1 MTIRSKHSGR
11 IVRAE
16 FGKQGRP
23 SAETPVAVDRA
34 AFVENLYKQNFA
46 ELCRTLRRLYG
57 DGPPEPED
65 LAQQAFEKITSLESH
80 AHIENPRAFL
90 FKVAINLGLKS
101 IRRIKLARD
110 YVGEQLHRPEAGL
123 EEIDPS
129 RVYQGR
135 EIVRALDGAMERLS
149 GKQREIVIR
158 SRFHGHTYAEIAR
171 TTGWSEADISRQLNA
186 ALKTL
191 MSAVDHESDQS
202 ARSSLK
208 AGRKDEENG

>member
-1 MTIRSKHSGR
+1 MTTEPKHSGNV
-11 IVRAE
+11 VRAD
-16 FGKQGRP
+16 FGKGSRP
-23 SAETPVAVDRA
+23 EAAGASATRA

-46 ELCRTLRRLYG
+46 ELCRTLRRVYG
-57 DGPPEPED
+57 EGPPEPED
-65 LAQQAFEKITSLESH
+65 LAQQAFEKITSLDSH

-101 IRRIKLARD
+101 IRRIKLARA
-110 YVGEQLHRPEAGL
+110 YVGEQLNHPENSL

-135 EIVRALDGAMERLS
+135 EVIRALDGAMDQLS
-149 GKQREIVIR
+149 VKQREIVIR
-158 SRFHGHTYAEIAR
+158 SRFHGHTYAEISR

-191 MSAVDHESDQS
+191 MQAVDHPASQS
-202 ARSSLK
+202 AELSRK
-208 AGRKDEENG
+208 ADPEGKENG